1 MRDMIEKAATLEEIE
16 QFDDRVRN
24 FESEEVQIEH
34 EIAAK
39 SLFDVEMRSSTDV
52 ELEGSIG
59 NRFKK
64 LQGEAAGADMD
75 AAEQWRKEAWLYPA
89 VQEWQKYS
97 GGVQSVGEDLKFREI
112 PYWDDERARIVDN
125 SLNPVGRAT
134 TCDRLIS
141 SDTAKNGT
149 FQSPNWPNPYPAKT
163 RCTFHFTGRGRE
175 RIQIL
180 FSHFDLQVTSDSP
193 KSSTVR
199 ESYTSTCRIGA
210 LVSTTYSI
218 LCGISSNQRYLYHS
232 LSSNIVR
239 SFPLLPFDVQPT
251 LLSKQELS
259 DKITYF
265 NADSTPFSYDRYLWL
280 NAPNDFN
287 SSCDIASSLTVY
299 ITINGERSRINDF
312 CGKTLPPKLMSNGPT
327 MTIDFSGMI
336 NNTRA
341 QGFKAIYRFVSDF
354 GVIGGRQDEQSG
366 ERPPSFNIQ
375 VLFVYMI
382 CSYYCFLIIV
392 NHISECGFVY
402 NSTESKTGQF
412 TSPNHPGFYPR
423 DTECHYF
430 FHGRPGERVQ
440 LTFSFFDVEG
450 VLPCSSESASD
461 YLEFSNFRTVDR
473 KLARVCGN
481 NRPDSYKS
489 DGDFFRVTFKSNDR
503 LDGRGFSAIYQ
514 FMNAT
519 VTDNLEKRKK
529 MAASTPGNSGYSS

>member
-193 KSSTVR
+193 KR
-199 ESYTSTCRIGA
+199 
-210 LVSTTYSI
+210 
-218 LCGISSNQRYLYHS
+218 
-232 LSSNIVR
+232 
-239 SFPLLPFDVQPT
+239 
-251 LLSKQELS
+251 
-259 DKITYF
+259 
-265 NADSTPFSYDRYLWL
+265 WL

-354 GVIGGRQDEQSG
+354 GVIGGRQDEQ
-366 ERPPSFNIQ
+366 
-375 VLFVYMI
+375 
-382 CSYYCFLIIV
+382 
-392 NHISECGFVY
+392 SECGFVY